1 MARQQTNKIIR
12 GEEIQ
17 RRGGIG
23 QSTRDTF
30 PLLSLFFFHLVYFC
44 LFCLFLHLK
53 DLVSHVLYKG
63 AGWLE
68 GGGGGGSLPGGWLI
82 VVCVCVCPCL
92 CNYIPQIPIEAGGWA
107 IIGLTMRVIF
117 DYSFIT
123 IVIMSE
129 STHASSHSD
138 LPLSCASHAWI
149 HVLLFLSCS
158 IIDCVAELKLVCTC
172 SFWKVPSSRQISFFV
187 FVFFFLALKSFLVL
201 LNLRYHGF

>member
-1 MARQQTNKIIR
+1 MCCTK
-12 GEEIQ
+12 G
-17 RRGGIG
+17 
-23 QSTRDTF
+23 RD
-30 PLLSLFFFHLVYFC
+30 
-44 LFCLFLHLK
+44 
-53 DLVSHVLYKG
+53 
-63 AGWLE
+63 GWRV
-68 GGGGGGSLPGGWLI
+68 GGGGWGGGVAFQGVDLLL
-82 VVCVCVCPCL
+82 CVCPCL